1 MVAEVRRV
9 AALGGRSLQLPVFP
23 NELGFPDYHDAR
35 YDPLWAA
42 VTDAWAATLA
52 TAAHTVGEPDFAASV
67 IAWPTHDLLAVY
79 DRYIAPGPLAAQ
91 YILVTDSE
99 PAPSRTDPD
108 DEFDAFFTP
117 KSVKIVAHLADGLL
131 REGGIRPAAVHAPA
145 VLLVVA
151 GDGAAELVATLLDDA
166 VEVGAR
172 ETAELGAGADAADL
186 HFLERGEYAA
196 EGDNADPR
204 TA

>member
-1 MVAEVRRV
+1 MPAGHTRPSQWRTT
-9 AALGGRSLQLPVFP
+9 
-23 NELGFPDYHDAR
+23 DDD
-35 YDPLWAA
+35 DPLWAA

-108 DEFDAFFTP
+108 DEFDAFFTR
-117 KSVKIVAHLADGLL
+117 LL
-131 REGGIRPAAVHAPA
+131 T
-145 VLLVVA
+145 
-151 GDGAAELVATLLDDA
+151 D
-166 VEVGAR
+166 
-172 ETAELGAGADAADL
+172 ADAGTPDDIEEAETE
-186 HFLERGEYAA
+186 LETELAARGIPVPGRVLTDEERTRLFDPQRYAHPSY
-196 EGDNADPR
+196 DPFTGTNPDDR
-204 TA
+204 EPVEDDPDENDD